1 MGNCSNVKSRPTN
14 TNRPISKKQNSLL
27 ESNSSSKGMK
37 YQQGDYEE
45 AIETFEQVI
54 NSFREGLL
62 VLNSEQD
69 EILFIN
75 QSAENIFNGGLVFAM
90 QKPKITINHFRT
102 ERKFKLVDFED
113 LKAQP

>member
-1 MGNCSNVKSRPTN
+1 MGNCSNVKSRSTN
-14 TNRPISKKQNSLL
+14 TNRPVSRKQKTLL
-27 ESNSSSKGMK
+27 ESNSSSKENY

-75 QSAENIFNGGLVFAM
+75 QAAERIFNGGLVFAL
-90 QKPKITINHFRT
+90 QTPSHR
-102 ERKFKLVDFED
+102 
-113 LKAQP
+113 